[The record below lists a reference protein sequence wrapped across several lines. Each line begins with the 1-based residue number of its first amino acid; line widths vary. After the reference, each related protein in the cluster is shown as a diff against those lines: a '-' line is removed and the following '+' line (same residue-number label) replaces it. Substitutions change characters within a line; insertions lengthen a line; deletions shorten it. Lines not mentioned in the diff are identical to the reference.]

1 MQKQFWALHLFEE
14 KGASNKKLRLCY
26 SLSPVD
32 RLYVHML
39 ARSIYSKTQF
49 HCRTNGILDAAVSHV
64 PGIRIESVDRISN
77 LGRGNIN
84 PFVVVVF
91 FLPKLGLR
99 LPQKSLSSPPCLFCR
114 LPWGF
119 CFLPLSSI
127 VWLSFSVF
135 VSQGKCCKNK
145 NSHSSSF
152 FSETFLCI

>member
-1 MQKQFWALHLFEE
+1 
-14 KGASNKKLRLCY
+14 
-26 SLSPVD
+26 
-32 RLYVHML
+32 ML

-99 LPQKSLSSPPCLFCR
+99 LPQKSFSFPPVSSAVCP
-114 LPWGF
+114 GG
-119 CFLPLSSI
+119 
-127 VWLSFSVF
+127 SVF
-135 VSQGKCCKNK
+135 SLYRPSFGSVSQFLFPKGNAVKIRIRILLAFLARR
-145 NSHSSSF
+145 F
-152 FSETFLCI
+152 FAFDPTAMLLLSKQI